1 VTSKLENTMQRTY
14 EIMFIVRPDLAD
26 EDVDKL
32 VATMETNITNAGGNI
47 AGTQRMGK
55 RRMAYPVRKFQDG
68 NYILFNVEGPGS
80 VIKEAE
86 RRLRVAE
93 QVIKFI
99 TVRTDEEGKRL
110 DKVRKLR
117 ESRVKGQG
125 RQHVES
131 ASGAEAA
138 SAQA

>member
-1 VTSKLENTMQRTY
+1 MQRTY
-14 EIMFIVRPDLAD
+14 EIMFIVRPDLTD

-32 VATMETNITNAGGNI
+32 VTTMETNINTAGGSI
-47 AGTQRMGK
+47 TGTQRMGK
-55 RRMAYPVRKFQDG
+55 RRLAYPVRKFQDG

-110 DKVRKLR
+110 DKIRKLR

-125 RQHVES
+125 RQRAES
-131 ASGAEAA
+131 EAA
-138 SAQA
+138 SGTEAAPA

>member
-1 VTSKLENTMQRTY
+1 MQRTY

-32 VATMETNITNAGGNI
+32 VTTMETNINTAGGSI
-47 AGTQRMGK
+47 TGTQRMGK
-55 RRMAYPVRKFQDG
+55 RRLAYPVRKFQDG

-117 ESRVKGQG
+117 ESHVKGQG
-125 RQHVES
+125 RQRAES
-131 ASGAEAA
+131 EAA
-138 SAQA
+138 SGTEAAPA

>member
-1 VTSKLENTMQRTY
+1 
-14 EIMFIVRPDLAD
+14 
-26 EDVDKL
+26 
-32 VATMETNITNAGGNI
+32 
-47 AGTQRMGK
+47 MGK
-55 RRMAYPVRKFQDG
+55 RRLAYVVRKFQDG

-117 ESRVKGQG
+117 ESHVKGQG
-125 RQHVES
+125 RQ
-131 ASGAEAA
+131 AAAAAEAA
-138 SAQA
+138 AEAAGGSDTAPAQA

>member
-1 VTSKLENTMQRTY
+1 MQRTY
-14 EIMFIVRPDLAD
+14 EIMFIVRPDLTD

-32 VATMETNITNAGGNI
+32 VTTMETNINTAGGSI
-47 AGTQRMGK
+47 TGTQRMGK
-55 RRMAYPVRKFQDG
+55 RRLAYPVRKFQDG

-117 ESRVKGQG
+117 ESHVKGQG
-125 RQHVES
+125 RQRAES
-131 ASGAEAA
+131 EAA
-138 SAQA
+138 SGTEAAPA

>member
-1 VTSKLENTMQRTY
+1 MQRTY

-32 VATMETNITNAGGNI
+32 VATMETNIANAGGSI
-47 AGTQRMGK
+47 TGTQRMGK
-55 RRMAYPVRKFQDG
+55 RRLAYSVRKFQAG

-99 TVRTDEEGKRL
+99 TVRTDEEAKRL
-110 DKVRKLR
+110 DKVRKIR
-117 ESRVKGQG
+117 EAHVKGHG
-125 RQHVES
+125 RQAV
-131 ASGAEAA
+131 EAA
-138 SAQA
+138 TSSGTEAAPAGA

>member
-1 VTSKLENTMQRTY
+1 MQRTY

-32 VATMETNITNAGGNI
+32 VATMETNITNGG
-47 AGTQRMGK
+47 GTVTGVQRMG
-55 RRMAYPVRKFQDG
+55 RRRLAYLVRKFQDG
-68 NYILFNVEGPGS
+68 NYILLNVEGPGS
-80 VIKEAE
+80 VIREAE

-110 DKVRKLR
+110 DKIRKLR
-117 ESRVKGQG
+117 ESHVKGQG
-125 RQHVES
+125 RQ
-131 ASGAEAA
+131 AAEAA
-138 SAQA
+138 EAAGGTEAVAPQA

>member
-1 VTSKLENTMQRTY
+1 MQRTY

-32 VATMETNITNAGGNI
+32 VATMETNITSAGGVI
-47 AGTQRMGK
+47 TGTQRMGK
-55 RRMAYPVRKFQDG
+55 RRMAYSVRKFNDG
-68 NYILFNVEGPGS
+68 NYILFNVEGAGG
-80 VIKEAE
+80 VVKEAE

-110 DKVRKLR
+110 EKVRKIR
-117 ESRVKGQG
+117 ESHRKGQG
-125 RQHVES
+125 RQ
-131 ASGAEAA
+131 AAEAA
-138 SAQA
+138 GETGPGAEPASLEA

>member
-1 VTSKLENTMQRTY
+1 MQRTY

-32 VATMETNITNAGGNI
+32 VATMETNITNAGGSI
-47 AGTQRMGK
+47 TGTQRMGK
-55 RRMAYPVRKFQDG
+55 RRMAYSVRKFQDG

-110 DKVRKLR
+110 DKVHKLR
-117 ESRVKGQG
+117 EAHVKGHG
-125 RQHVES
+125 RQHAES
-131 ASGAEAA
+131 EAA
-138 SAQA
+138 SGTEAAPAQA

>member
-1 VTSKLENTMQRTY
+1 MQRTY

-32 VATMETNITNAGGNI
+32 VATMETNITNTGGTVT
-47 AGTQRMGK
+47 GVQRMG
-55 RRMAYPVRKFQDG
+55 RRRLAYLVRKFQDG
-68 NYILFNVEGPGS
+68 NYILLNVEGPGS

-117 ESRVKGQG
+117 ESHVKGQG
-125 RQHVES
+125 RQAAE
-131 ASGAEAA
+131 AAEAAGGAEAA
-138 SAQA
+138 APQA

>member
-1 VTSKLENTMQRTY
+1 MQRTY

-32 VATMETNITNAGGNI
+32 VTTMETNITNTGGTVT
-47 AGTQRMGK
+47 GVQRMG
-55 RRMAYPVRKFQDG
+55 RRRLAYLVRKFQDG
-68 NYILFNVEGPGS
+68 NYILLNVEGPGS

-117 ESRVKGQG
+117 ESHVKGQG
-125 RQHVES
+125 RQAAE
-131 ASGAEAA
+131 AAEAAGGAEAA
-138 SAQA
+138 APQA

>member
-1 VTSKLENTMQRTY
+1 MQRTY

-32 VATMETNITNAGGNI
+32 VATMETNIKNAGGNI
-47 AGTQRMGK
+47 TGTQRMGK

-68 NYILFNVEGPGS
+68 NYILFNVEGPGT

-99 TVRTDEEGKRL
+99 TVRTDEEAKRL
-110 DKVRKLR
+110 DKIRKLR
-117 ESRVKGQG
+117 ESHVKGQG
-125 RQHVES
+125 RQ
-131 ASGAEAA
+131 AAEAA
-138 SAQA
+138 EAAGGAEPASLEA

>member
-1 VTSKLENTMQRTY
+1 MQRTY

-32 VATMETNITNAGGNI
+32 VATMETNIANAGGSI
-47 AGTQRMGK
+47 TGTQRMGK
-55 RRMAYPVRKFQDG
+55 RRLAYSVRKFQDG

-117 ESRVKGQG
+117 ESHVKGQG
-125 RQHVES
+125 RQRAES
-131 ASGAEAA
+131 EAAGGAEAA
-138 SAQA
+138 PAQA